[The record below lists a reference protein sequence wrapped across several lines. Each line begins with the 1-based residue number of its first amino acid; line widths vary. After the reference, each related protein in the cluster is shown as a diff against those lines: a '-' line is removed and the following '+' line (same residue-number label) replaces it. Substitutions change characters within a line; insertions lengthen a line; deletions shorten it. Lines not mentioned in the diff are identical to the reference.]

1 MSELVLVKPMRLR
14 AASWIWCISVREAAE
29 RSAFGGKQLPLEE
42 KGLEGESGEREREGT
57 VKLRCGGLDSRMG

>member
-29 RSAFGGKQLPLEE
+29 RSAFGGKQWPLEE
-42 KGLEGESGEREREGT
+42 NGLEGERINRRNGEVRDA
-57 VKLRCGGLDSRMG
+57 VVWKGLEK